1 MNKNLALMIF
11 ALMASPIIAA
21 ITISPEARTF
31 SYEGGGGGILTAGD
45 GTWKASTSADWIS
58 IEPAKT
64 GTANDDSVA
73 YVVAENPN
81 AETRVGTID
90 VSGNTHT
97 VTQTGYPCSVTPSSA
112 EFGANGGAGEIVV
125 AISSGIAWKAASSV
139 NWIQVNVAGGSGSG
153 ACGYS
158 VEPNTTIMPRSG
170 IITIAG
176 KSFTVSQS
184 GLATIV
190 SPTETTVDANEH
202 TLYFT
207 VSALSTTS
215 WTAASGEDWIT
226 ITRGMTGTG
235 GSTVVAKISANP
247 NYARRYGT
255 IIIGGSDV
263 TVTQLGN
270 ENLSLEISPTV
281 TQAAAEGVYGNIS
294 IDTTP
299 NDTPWRAVSLSPWIV
314 MSENQD
320 EGVGDGHAWY
330 VIPPNPT
337 LSNRTGR
344 VEISLNESDDS
355 CVRKE
360 YHQGSSEIYANIVV
374 REYFKDNEA
383 LVYSNVGNNGEM
395 CIGTSSANYNDFGR
409 LGNTNRQSVSKFF
422 QCVCSAMIADY
433 LYIPSGRKDYY
444 VYCYE
449 DFPFRNSREYD
460 MESAERSYCVYNFE
474 PWAMTKRSLVYQ
486 TYIKEDYDHSLISG
500 ESTYNVWVKKDGR
513 GLFRI
518 PYFKSTKSV
527 KLATKLTEPETT
539 ELEVCDR
546 DTVGSYHYFYKGYE
560 GHYLSKSGTREVKI
574 NNKTG
579 YVSTYTYYWANRR
592 MALPQTTEYF
602 TGYDI
607 EYKELTCSQGG
618 VRIPGGEQ
626 VPLDHEWNMVTVKAT
641 GDDHLE
647 LWVNGVRQY
656 SVETESDCKYI
667 PSMYEVAMS
676 GWGLDSIMTFKSAD
690 VDIVT
695 LYEHERPDTRI
706 CEITQSPFDVGI
718 SPTELIVP
726 AEGGSYSIDV
736 STAENV
742 QWETSTPNDWI
753 TLTTEGTSFTT
764 PGEVTFDVAA
774 NLGLN
779 SRTGV
784 VYAAGM
790 AATIIQAPYDFSVE
804 ADPGMFDC
812 SGGNGVVFV
821 DTTGPIEWSATSED
835 DWISIDENAQGSGG
849 GYFGFSVSQYT
860 VVGGVRTGCI
870 DVSGRKAYVT
880 QHGTEPTPLVLTI
893 SDEVINAPAAES
905 HYTIDVSLTTPLS
918 WNVEN
923 TNAWITITSETSFT
937 DSGTVALTVLEN
949 LTDSARSGI
958 IVVAG
963 VEVKVNQAKWN
974 TGLSYDGQVFKT
986 DGGMTTVY
994 IQTDATGGWVSSVD
1008 NDCASWITIIDST
1021 IGRGPGSFRFVVSPF
1036 ASIGVSRIGRLYVNG
1051 QTIFVAQCGY
1061 DMSVD
1066 PTALTVGKKA
1076 SNGNVQVT
1084 APDGYTWE
1092 AVATVPWI
1100 RILDGETGVGSGT
1113 LRYEI
1118 LDNDTGE
1125 TRIGKILIGGT
1136 EYVITQESRETPIAA
1151 FDGNGNDSGV
1161 VPGQITADSG
1171 STISL
1176 PDSNGMEKLGYS
1188 FSGWSWG
1195 QTVYLGGEDFTMPSS
1210 NITFCA
1216 SWTANSYSIAYNP
1229 GEGSGEMAVTP
1240 CTYDEEGVVAAN
1252 GFTYYGH
1259 VFVGWATEEGGE
1271 VVYAAGQVVTN
1282 LTAEPNGVVTLYAVW
1297 EKLAVA
1303 APVFTPADGSEFTDE
1318 SCEVTIACATEGAA
1332 IYYSTNGTPRTTD
1345 KYKYTGPFSITDTAT
1360 IKAIAVCEGEK
1371 SGYTTATI
1379 TKRVMTLADAL
1390 GVGEGVTVT
1399 TGDDIVW
1406 SVVVDDTAE
1415 GGLSAKSGAI
1425 VDGGETWLKATVSGA
1440 GTLSFRCKTS
1450 CEHDDSGDFEWD
1462 CLMVFVDGAE
1472 REDWRVDGESGWLAA
1487 RSIVFT
1493 TSGEHFVKWV
1503 YHKDDEPDTSEGD
1516 DCAWIANVVWT
1527 PVAVADPIPEI
1538 ASDGDVPTA
1547 LDGSGDE
1554 ANLKANITTKTEYDA
1569 YRAWAGSKS
1578 THDAV
1583 KESFFAWTAFALDA
1597 PEMVGRTEPITQDD
1611 IEVGEVTPVGEDGA
1625 LTLEVGLK
1633 DVQIGGEADK
1643 ERLVKVF
1650 GLEGASEL
1658 DTSKFTSDNVTVTA
1672 DIPKDGMV
1680 KLTAEPKPS
1689 AKGDGKAFFMR
1700 VRVNQ

>member
-1 MNKNLALMIF
+1 MPSNNSITRRLFTF
-11 ALMASPIIAA
+11 ALAEPVINYPNSYQCKTFEQRFDCNGVRGHYVGWRRDSCSDGPGRGVYTYNKSYTYSFWAGYPISFEYLECVNDGIRLGNGDIVKLDYSWNM
-21 ITISPEARTF
+21 ITIKCKQ
-31 SYEGGGGGILTAGD
+31 D
-45 GTWKASTSADWIS
+45 GVLELWI
-58 IEPAKT
+58 
-64 GTANDDSVA
+64 
-73 YVVAENPN
+73 
-81 AETRVGTID
+81 
-90 VSGNTHT
+90 
-97 VTQTGYPCSVTPSSA
+97 
-112 EFGANGGAGEIVV
+112 NG
-125 AISSGIAWKAASSV
+125 
-139 NWIQVNVAGGSGSG
+139 QF
-153 ACGYS
+153 C
-158 VEPNTTIMPRSG
+158 
-170 IITIAG
+170 
-176 KSFTVSQS
+176 
-184 GLATIV
+184 
-190 SPTETTVDANEH
+190 
-202 TLYFT
+202 
-207 VSALSTTS
+207 
-215 WTAASGEDWIT
+215 
-226 ITRGMTGTG
+226 
-235 GSTVVAKISANP
+235 
-247 NYARRYGT
+247 YA
-255 IIIGGSDV
+255 
-263 TVTQLGN
+263 
-270 ENLSLEISPTV
+270 
-281 TQAAAEGVYGNIS
+281 
-294 IDTTP
+294 
-299 NDTPWRAVSLSPWIV
+299 
-314 MSENQD
+314 
-320 EGVGDGHAWY
+320 
-330 VIPPNPT
+330 
-337 LSNRTGR
+337 
-344 VEISLNESDDS
+344 
-355 CVRKE
+355 VRKE
-360 YHQGSSEIYANIVV
+360 NRLQYMTGVWALMSDDNII
-374 REYFKDNEA
+374 D
-383 LVYSNVGNNGEM
+383 
-395 CIGTSSANYNDFGR
+395 
-409 LGNTNRQSVSKFF
+409 
-422 QCVCSAMIADY
+422 
-433 LYIPSGRKDYY
+433 
-444 VYCYE
+444 
-449 DFPFRNSREYD
+449 
-460 MESAERSYCVYNFE
+460 
-474 PWAMTKRSLVYQ
+474 
-486 TYIKEDYDHSLISG
+486 
-500 ESTYNVWVKKDGR
+500 
-513 GLFRI
+513 
-518 PYFKSTKSV
+518 
-527 KLATKLTEPETT
+527 
-539 ELEVCDR
+539 
-546 DTVGSYHYFYKGYE
+546 
-560 GHYLSKSGTREVKI
+560 
-574 NNKTG
+574 
-579 YVSTYTYYWANRR
+579 
-592 MALPQTTEYF
+592 
-602 TGYDI
+602 
-607 EYKELTCSQGG
+607 
-618 VRIPGGEQ
+618 
-626 VPLDHEWNMVTVKAT
+626 
-641 GDDHLE
+641 
-647 LWVNGVRQY
+647 
-656 SVETESDCKYI
+656 SVETFAS
-667 PSMYEVAMS
+667 S
-676 GWGLDSIMTFKSAD
+676 D
-690 VDIVT
+690 VDVPI
-695 LYEHERPDTRI
+695 LWDHERPATKVCVIEQARFEPSI
-706 CEITQSPFDVGI
+706 A
-718 SPTELIVP
+718 PTLFNAP
-726 AEGGSYSIDV
+726 SEGGNYAIDV

-742 QWETSTPNDWI
+742 HWETSTPNDWI
-753 TLTTEGTSFTT
+753 TITTKEKAFTSA
-764 PGEVTFDVAA
+764 GMVTFDVAA

-790 AATIIQAPYDFSVE
+790 AATVIQAPYDFSVE
-804 ADPGMFDC
+804 ADPGIFDC

-835 DWISIDENAQGSGG
+835 NWISVDENAQGSGG
-849 GYFGFSVSQYT
+849 GYFGFSVSQYS

-880 QHGTEPTPLVLTI
+880 QHGTEPTPLILTI

-905 HYTIDVSLTTPLS
+905 HYTIDVSLTTPLA

-923 TNAWITITSETSFT
+923 TNTWITITSETSFT

-949 LTDSARSGI
+949 LTDSERSGI

-994 IQTDATGGWVSSVD
+994 IQTDAAGGWAASVD
-1008 NDCASWITIIDST
+1008 KDCASWITIIDST
-1021 IGRGPGSFRFVVSPF
+1021 TGRGPGSFRFVVSPF

-1100 RILDGETGVGSGT
+1100 RILDGETGVGAGT

-1151 FDGNGNDSGV
+1151 FDGNGNDTGV
-1161 VPGQITADSG
+1161 VPGPITADSG
-1171 STISL
+1171 STISI
-1176 PDSNGMEKLGYS
+1176 PGSNGMGKLGYS
-1188 FSGWSWG
+1188 FSGWSLD
-1195 QTVYLGGEDFTMPSS
+1195 QTVYLGGEDFTMPSG

-1216 SWTANSYSIAYNP
+1216 SWTANNYSIAYNP
-1229 GEGSGEMAVTP
+1229 GEGSGEMEVTP
-1240 CTYDEEGVVAAN
+1240 CTYDEEGVIATN
-1252 GFTYYGH
+1252 GFTYYGY
-1259 VFVGWATEEGGE
+1259 VFAGWATEEDGE

-1297 EKLAVA
+1297 EKLVVA
-1303 APVFTPADGSEFTDE
+1303 APVFTPADGSEFADE

-1332 IYYSTNGTPRTTD
+1332 IYYSTNGPPRTTD
-1345 KYKYTGPFSITDTAT
+1345 KYKYTGPFSIIDTAT

-1425 VDGGETWLKATVSGA
+1425 GDGGETWLKATVSGA

-1462 CLMVFVDGAE
+1462 CLMVFVDGVE

-1493 TSGEHFVKWV
+1493 TSSEHSVKWV
-1503 YHKDDEPDTSEGD
+1503 YHKDEETDTSEGD
-1516 DCAWIANVVWT
+1516 DCAWVAKVVWT

-1689 AKGDGKAFFMR
+1689 AKGDGKAFFIR